1 MVRKMVLFA
10 AAGLAAATVLATSPA
25 DASYRVI
32 RWNVTGVCQIW
43 DYGMPT
49 RPFPLNY
56 EIMTH
61 AQKTFAAALRL
72 KERHFDSWH
81 CRF

>member
-49 RPFPLNY
+49 RPFPPNY
-56 EIMTH
+56 RIMSH
-61 AQKTFAAALRL
+61 AQKTFGAALRI
-72 KERHFDSWH
+72 KERNWNRWSCHF
-81 CRF
+81 

>member
-49 RPFPLNY
+49 RPFPL
-56 EIMTH
+56 ELPDHDARAEDVWRCATH
-61 AQKTFAAALRL
+61 QRA
-72 KERHFDSWH
+72 
-81 CRF
+81 